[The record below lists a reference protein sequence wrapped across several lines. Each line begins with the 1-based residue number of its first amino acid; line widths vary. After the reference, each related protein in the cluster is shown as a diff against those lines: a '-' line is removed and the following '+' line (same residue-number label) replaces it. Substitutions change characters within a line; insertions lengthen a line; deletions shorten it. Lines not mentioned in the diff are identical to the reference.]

1 MLNFTPVMA
10 KQFKAAYLEA
20 CKTKTKDECFIWDGN
35 EFVLGY
41 AKYLVEY
48 LEMQFGEL

>member
-1 MLNFTPVMA
+1 MLSFTPESA

-48 LEMQFGEL
+48 LEMQFGKL